1 MRYFK
6 KTFIW
11 IIILVALAGYSYID
25 FESTRLKEVEKE
37 QATRLLSFSTNEI
50 LSVTIKKEGRILE
63 LERWEEGWK
72 IIAPIKAKA
81 DSDAVEKFLG
91 HITESKNDADYV
103 MEPNPTPERLVEFG
117 LSKPTLYVTLKV
129 GKELSPHT
137 LVFGDRA
144 PTMGVAFAQLEG
156 EKPIYR
162 VNADARAEA
171 DKDVYYF
178 RDKSVLRLNPVM
190 LDQLMIKRAE
200 GSIRVKLPENGKWV
214 LEKPIQARADH
225 KRVFDV
231 LTAFANA
238 EVKEFI
244 VETKEDIQSYGIDN
258 PQTELFFWLSGDGE
272 PTVRIQVGNRSP
284 EKRGYF
290 VSMSDRDN
298 IFLLEEGVINA
309 IPRYANDLRSREL
322 FFFNKDRLKRI
333 EIREL
338 KKSVVLVKDKKKEW
352 RRNNVNGEPV
362 DFNLVKEFLGEIVDV
377 KIEEFIAAGVKEFG
391 QYGLETAKIK
401 LLMWPEKSAVPIS
414 LSIGKKTPTGKH
426 VYARTGGQKEVLEL
440 DKRIETVLKS
450 YF

>member
-37 QATRLLSFSTNEI
+37 QAARLLPFGTNEI
-50 LSVTIKKEGRILE
+50 LAVTIKKEDRILE

-103 MEPNPTPERLVEFG
+103 MEPDPTPERLVEFG
-117 LSKPTLYVTLKV
+117 LAKPTLFVTLKA
-129 GKELSPHT
+129 GKELTPHT

-156 EKPIYR
+156 KKSIYR
-162 VNADARAEA
+162 VNADAKAEA

-178 RDKSVLRLNPVM
+178 RDKTVLRLNPVM
-190 LDQLMIKRAE
+190 LDQLMIKRAD
-200 GSIRVKLPENGKWV
+200 GSIRLKLPDDGKWV

-225 KRVFDV
+225 ERVFNV

-244 VETKEDIQSYGIDN
+244 AETKKDKQSYGFDA
-258 PQTELFFWLSGDGE
+258 PQTELFFWQSGDAD

-309 IPRYANDLRSREL
+309 IPRNANDLRSREL
-322 FFFNKDRLKRI
+322 FFFEKDRLKRI
-333 EIREL
+333 EIRER
-338 KKSVVLVKDKKKEW
+338 KNPIVLVKDKQKEW
-352 RRNNVNGEPV
+352 RRNTINGEQV
-362 DFNLVKEFLGEIVDV
+362 DFNLVKEFLDEIVEV
-377 KIEEFIAAGVKEFG
+377 KVEEFVASGVKDFG
-391 QYGLETAKIK
+391 QYGLETARIK
-401 LLMWPEKSAVPIS
+401 LLIWPEESAVPLS
-414 LSIGKKTPTGKH
+414 LSIGKKTPMGKH
-426 VYARTGGQKEVLEL
+426 VYARIGGQEEVLEL
-440 DKRIETVLKS
+440 DNRIETVLKS